1 VRAPLPLLLAVVL
14 TAAGVGVGCQRSRQ
28 AGKARPAP
36 GPPASAPA
44 SVPAASR
51 PAELRTATKQQ
62 RRAYRKGLFRG
73 RALAGERRW
82 GEAVTAFEA
91 ALVAIPGDPR
101 ALSEL
106 SWAAVQAGDYAKARG
121 AAADSVRLARDPR
134 VRAASLY
141 NAGRAAEGLGDRT
154 AALRAYALSL
164 ATRQSGVVAERL
176 QALGRQR
183 GDAPRPDEPPCREPH
198 VLDELCLC
206 LRKATAEMAAGA
218 DPAFRPACQTEK
230 VAAPTDVKVLRVD
243 VSSNEANYYVALQG
257 AGGWSVVGDLG
268 YLYRG
273 GIAGVLN
280 EMEVRKVEERKVGPA
295 RVLWIETEESHRD
308 LDLAID
314 EVDHG
319 SSRTVTLCAVAAPG
333 RTAPLCQRGIAIT
346 SSRTRE
352 RLGEMKDDEIDE
364 DARRLMTPGLPV
376 TNARELA
383 VKIADDG
390 TVSVTLVK
398 GVADE
403 ETKKL
408 LGPRRLW

>member
-1 VRAPLPLLLAVVL
+1 MV
-14 TAAGVGVGCQRSRQ
+14 TATGAGAGCQCSPGAR
-28 AGKARPAP
+28 KAAPPPALQ
-36 GPPASAPA
+36 PASAPA
-44 SVPAASR
+44 SAPASR
-51 PAELRTATKQQ
+51 AVELRSATRQQ

-73 RALAGERRW
+73 RALAAEQRW
-82 GEAVTAFEA
+82 GEAASAFEG
-91 ALVAIPGDPR
+91 ALAAIPGDPR

-106 SWAAVQAGDYAKARG
+106 SWAAVQAGDFAKARV
-121 AAADSVRLARDPR
+121 AAADSVRLAREPR
-134 VRAASLY
+134 VRAASFY
-141 NAGRAAEGLGDRT
+141 NAGRAAEGLGDPA
-154 AALRAYALSL
+154 AALRFYAMSL
-164 ATRQSGVVAERL
+164 ASRQSAVVAERL

-183 GDAPRPDEPPCREPH
+183 GEAPRPDEPPCREPR

-218 DPAFRPACQTEK
+218 DPTFRPTCQTEK
-230 VAAPTDVKVLRVD
+230 VATPADVKVLRVEL
-243 VSSNEANYYVALQG
+243 SSNEANTYVALQG
-257 AGGWSVVGDLG
+257 PGGWGVVGDLG

-280 EMEVRKVEERKVGPA
+280 EMEVKKVEERRVGPA

-308 LDLAID
+308 LDLGID

-319 SSRTVTLCAVAAPG
+319 SSRTVTLCAVTAPG
-333 RTAPLCQRGIAIT
+333 RTAPVCLRGIALKST
-346 SSRTRE
+346 RTRE

-364 DARRLMTPGLPV
+364 DARRLMTPGLPI
-376 TNARELA
+376 TSARELA
-383 VKIADDG
+383 VTLSEDG

-408 LGPRRLW
+408 LGPRKLW